1 MSHSINAKEYFDI
14 VNLLSVK
21 TENDFSE
28 YRKKVHEKKGTFDI
42 NSVIEELQKYS
53 LENIQQDDTLYY
65 RSLQRVHNWLF
76 GCTIVFAIFL
86 SFLFIGNSI
95 DINLFLLKAIVIPFC
110 FMLVSWIGIIR
121 YKYPRKKV
129 DSILIKILNKIPSI
143 KFDNKYYH
151 IYKAYFVQVFQI
163 AGILFSLT
171 ILVCTILLLLFTSIS
186 YSYETTIIDI
196 LWEQKIIALFA
207 MPWSW
212 AMPTFVPDLELIK
225 IAFLGDDAFIKNT
238 PQRVWAVFQ
247 IMSILTWIV
256 IPRIIVWFLAK
267 KVLANVLY
275 NSLEV
280 QGEVFFKS
288 IFKKSEY
295 SKVEKVE
302 IVEKEKEQSTVAPNV
317 ANISY
322 KDFYKIYYELTVEE
336 SQNIDFVYD
345 DRNLDKKTF
354 ESFTLG
360 NFEEEDQDEVTLEKL
375 GNLVLVFVSPSSLP
389 DESFKDQLK
398 KILTNENVQQ
408 IWVAPLIQI
417 EEKKY
422 RLANRRD
429 EEYSEW
435 KYQINL
441 ILANQK
447 VKLYNER

>member
-1 MSHSINAKEYFDI
+1 MSQSINAKKYFDI
-14 VNLLSVK
+14 ATLLSVK
-21 TENDFSE
+21 TENDFSQ
-28 YRKKVHEKKGTFDI
+28 YRKNVHEKQGTFDK
-42 NSVIEELQKYS
+42 NNLIEELQKYS
-53 LENIQQDDTLYY
+53 LENIQEDDTIYY
-65 RSLQRVHNWLF
+65 RSLQRVRNWLF

-95 DINLFLLKAIVIPFC
+95 DINLFLLKAIVIPFI
-110 FMLVSWIGIIR
+110 FMFVSWIGIMR
-121 YKYPRKKV
+121 YKYPNKKV
-129 DSILIKILNKIPSI
+129 DSTLIKMLNKIPSL

-163 AGILFSLT
+163 AGILFSVT

-196 LWEQKIIALFA
+196 LWEQKIIILFA
-207 MPWSW
+207 SPWSW
-212 AMPTFVPDLELIK
+212 AMPSFVPDLELIK

-247 IMSILTWIV
+247 IMSIVTWIV

-267 KVLANVLY
+267 KVLAQVLCT
-275 NSLEV
+275 SLEV
-280 QGEVFFKS
+280 QGEVFWKS

-295 SKVEKVE
+295 SKMEKVE
-302 IVEKEKEQSTVAPNV
+302 VVEKENEQSAVAPN
-317 ANISY
+317 ISNTLY
-322 KDFYKIYYELTVEE
+322 KDFYNIYYELTIQE

-354 ESFTLG
+354 RSFTLG
-360 NFEEEDQDEVTLEKL
+360 NFEEEEQDEITLEKL
-375 GNLVLVFVSPSSLP
+375 GNLVLVFVSPASLP

-417 EEKKY
+417 EEEKY

-435 KYQINL
+435 RYQINQ
-441 ILANQK
+441 ILANKK